1 MSAPAA
7 EGPAADSTGPLVD
20 KLFAT
25 VVRTV
30 GESLDVATVD
40 LWTFARDADSF
51 ECRAFWS
58 RESPDSPDLDC
69 VGTVVPLALS
79 GDLRRLFLT
88 AETVEHHVDDPG
100 LSPAQLAYLEQHGL
114 RSKID
119 TPLLVGDEV
128 VGVLSIAETRSVRRL
143 TGEDERHF
151 RGMRD
156 LSAAALHAAGLIVRS
171 DERNRGLRGLLA
183 SARDMAVLFEVRTA
197 AERARAEVS
206 GLLPGIACELDVLLR
221 QDDGSFTV
229 VGAAEP
235 AGGAASAGRVGGA
248 ASAGDSAARQATDT
262 LEPVQAKTLDGR
274 RRIVLPLVTG
284 GEATGYLDVRA
295 SLVRRFRDDEVELL
309 RFLAEQSAVALAG
322 ARALRALERR
332 AAVDTGT
339 GLFSTWYFFERL
351 YSEVARARRY
361 TQPLALVLATV
372 DQFPGW
378 TESHGRTAADAVLK
392 ATARMVKGC
401 LRDKVDVACRDG
413 EDGFAVLLP
422 NTTGLDAGAVVV
434 AERMR
439 AMVDRT
445 AVTDDDLGALGTF
458 TLSLGVAAFPSQVE
472 DADELVSAA
481 REALAAAR
489 QAGGN
494 AVRRFAG

>member
-1 MSAPAA
+1 MA
-7 EGPAADSTGPLVD
+7 GDRTGPLVD

-40 LWTFARDADSF
+40 LWTFSRDADSF

-69 VGTVVPLALS
+69 VGTIVPLALS

-100 LSPAQLAYLEQHGL
+100 LSPAQLAYLEQHRL

-128 VGVLSIAETRSVRRL
+128 VGVLSIAESRSVRRL

-151 RGMRD
+151 RGLRD

-183 SARDMAVLFEVRTA
+183 SARDMAASFEGQTA
-197 AERARAEVS
+197 AERACAEVS

-221 QDDGSFTV
+221 QDDGSFAV
-229 VGAAEP
+229 VGAAG
-235 AGGAASAGRVGGA
+235 AAAGAASASRVAPVGGA
-248 ASAGDSAARQATDT
+248 ASAGDGAARQATDT
-262 LEPVQAKTLDGR
+262 LEPVQAKTPDGC
-274 RRIVLPLVTG
+274 RRIVLPLVAG

-309 RFLAEQSAVALAG
+309 RFLAEQSALALAG
-322 ARALRALERR
+322 SRALRALERR
-332 AAVDTGT
+332 AAIDTGT

-378 TESHGRTAADAVLK
+378 TESHGGAAADAVLR

-413 EDGFAVLLP
+413 EHGFAVLLP
-422 NTTGLDAGAVVV
+422 STTGLDAGAAVV

-439 AMVDRT
+439 AMVERT

-458 TLSLGVAAFPSQVE
+458 TLSIGVAAFPSQVE